1 MMPAKLIY
9 SRNVP
14 SLIIPC
20 SVSKIPQFYIKYPF
34 PMLVHTYVSYYK
46 PEKQKSDIKWLRT
59 DLVNIID
66 HLQISFDHGKFS
78 LNDYV
83 MSILLDSTSIVTIL

>member
-1 MMPAKLIY
+1 
-9 SRNVP
+9 
-14 SLIIPC
+14 
-20 SVSKIPQFYIKYPF
+20 
-34 PMLVHTYVSYYK
+34 MLVHTYVSYYK
-46 PEKQKSDIKWLRT
+46 PEKQKSDIKWLRA